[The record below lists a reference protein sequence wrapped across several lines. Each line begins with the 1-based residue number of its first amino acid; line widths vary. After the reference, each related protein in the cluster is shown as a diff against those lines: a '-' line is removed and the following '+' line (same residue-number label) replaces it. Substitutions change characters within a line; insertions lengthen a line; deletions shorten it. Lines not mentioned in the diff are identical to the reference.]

1 MKEAEVREMTLK
13 YFGGDELAADVF
25 FKYVLRDNEGEFLES
40 TPDDMHRNRL
50 APEFARIES
59 KYPNPVTEEKIYDR
73 IKNFGKIVPQGSPMY
88 GIGNDYKL
96 VSLSN
101 CVVVDSPDDTMTSI
115 LEQGKSLANL
125 MKRRC
130 GVGIDISTLRPEGA
144 PVNNAARTS
153 SGAWTFADFFSYV
166 TRMVGQSGRRGALM
180 ITMDVRHP
188 DIEKFATMK
197 MDKTKVT
204 GANVSIKITDEFMEA
219 VNKGE
224 TFQLRFPVDSEEP
237 IYTKEV
243 NAKELWD
250 LVVKT
255 ARDSAE
261 PGLMMWDNIT
271 KNLPAHCYPFF
282 KTITTNPCFS
292 GDTLVAVA
300 DGRDAVSIKQLAEE
314 GRDVP
319 VYSLNSNTGMVE
331 IKMGRNPRITGHQRK
346 LLRVHLDDGSYIDV
360 TPNHEF
366 VLWDGSRKSAED
378 LVKGDRLPRFNK
390 LAENISANNNNQ
402 YYRVYCNTR
411 NPTKDKVYEHRLIAQ
426 FNNPEKWDEIYT
438 KNKKSGWI
446 KGGIVVHHR
455 DYDSLNNF
463 PDNLEIMTFKDHQQ
477 FHAEHDNK
485 GVNNGKYCGLTNE
498 DLEQIALA
506 ATKKLGRRLSKKEWC
521 SLSSESGISVP
532 KSFSKWRSSNWFKS
546 PVELCKWASEKLGI
560 CEEWIESDPRLVR
573 TLLEMEDQ
581 NYVARLKNDKVFVE
595 RSCEMCG
602 SVFEVPHTKR
612 EQAFCGV
619 DCSTKYVATKY
630 SEKQTESVQDYFS
643 ATSET
648 KKRKQMQ
655 IYSDLKFDLGRKP
668 RMREWQEICK
678 KSNIPY
684 RLGTKYGFENYTE
697 LSKSAERF
705 NHKVTS
711 VEELPG
717 SHEVYNITV
726 DDYHTVGI
734 VTNSYQNKAGNN
746 NYCGIYTAQCG
757 EIPLSAGDSC
767 RLISINLYEHVKD
780 KFKEECYFDFEE
792 FRETVRLAQRM
803 ADDLVDLEIE
813 KLTKIMEEC
822 DTEAERDLF
831 GKLLEAAERGRRTGL
846 GTHGL
851 GDCLAALRLRYDSDE
866 AVEMVGRIYEE
877 FKIAAYSESVNLA
890 KERGAFPDFNWELEK
905 DCEFFDSFPEWLI
918 EEMKMYGRRNISLL
932 TCAPTGSVSIESQ
945 VSSGVEPIF
954 RLFYT
959 RRKKINHNE
968 NVEPD
973 FIDKLGDKWKE
984 YRVYH
989 KSVKDAMSVLGTEEI
1004 PEWFIESDDI
1014 DWIKRVAIQ
1023 SAMQA
1028 HIDHSISST
1037 INLPSDVQA
1046 DEVGRIYFE
1055 GWRQGL
1061 KGLTVYR
1068 EGSRDGVLVSDDAS
1082 DSGFTHRDAAK
1093 RPEEIPCDIHHVH
1106 VKGEK
1111 WVIIVGLVDG
1121 KPYEVFGGR
1130 AEKIELDKSIDSGIL
1145 TKKKF
1150 ATVPNRYS
1158 LDTGV
1163 VKINDIIKAFDNPD
1177 NGTMTRMLS
1186 LALRH
1191 GTRPNYIVEQIQ
1203 KDKNESF
1210 ASFSKVVARVLKTYI
1225 EDGQKASIVN
1235 RNCETQENCN
1245 FVYQEGCATCV
1256 QCGWAKCG

>member
-1 MKEAEVREMTLK
+1 
-13 YFGGDELAADVF
+13 
-25 FKYVLRDNEGEFLES
+25 
-40 TPDDMHRNRL
+40 
-50 APEFARIES
+50 
-59 KYPNPVTEEKIYDR
+59 
-73 IKNFGKIVPQGSPMY
+73 
-88 GIGNDYKL
+88 
-96 VSLSN
+96 
-101 CVVVDSPDDTMTSI
+101 
-115 LEQGKSLANL
+115 
-125 MKRRC
+125 
-130 GVGIDISTLRPEGA
+130 
-144 PVNNAARTS
+144 
-153 SGAWTFADFFSYV
+153 
-166 TRMVGQSGRRGALM
+166 MVGQSGRRGALM

-237 IYTKEV
+237 TYTKEV

-271 KNLPAHCYPFF
+271 KALPAHCYPFF
-282 KTITTNPCFS
+282 KTITTNPC
-292 GDTLVAVA
+292 
-300 DGRDAVSIKQLAEE
+300 
-314 GRDVP
+314 
-319 VYSLNSNTGMVE
+319 
-331 IKMGRNPRITGHQRK
+331 
-346 LLRVHLDDGSYIDV
+346 
-360 TPNHEF
+360 
-366 VLWDGSRKSAED
+366 
-378 LVKGDRLPRFNK
+378 
-390 LAENISANNNNQ
+390 
-402 YYRVYCNTR
+402 
-411 NPTKDKVYEHRLIAQ
+411 
-426 FNNPEKWDEIYT
+426 
-438 KNKKSGWI
+438 
-446 KGGIVVHHR
+446 
-455 DYDSLNNF
+455 
-463 PDNLEIMTFKDHQQ
+463 
-477 FHAEHDNK
+477 
-485 GVNNGKYCGLTNE
+485 
-498 DLEQIALA
+498 
-506 ATKKLGRRLSKKEWC
+506 
-521 SLSSESGISVP
+521 
-532 KSFSKWRSSNWFKS
+532 
-546 PVELCKWASEKLGI
+546 
-560 CEEWIESDPRLVR
+560 
-573 TLLEMEDQ
+573 
-581 NYVARLKNDKVFVE
+581 
-595 RSCEMCG
+595 
-602 SVFEVPHTKR
+602 
-612 EQAFCGV
+612 
-619 DCSTKYVATKY
+619 
-630 SEKQTESVQDYFS
+630 
-643 ATSET
+643 
-648 KKRKQMQ
+648 
-655 IYSDLKFDLGRKP
+655 
-668 RMREWQEICK
+668 
-678 KSNIPY
+678 
-684 RLGTKYGFENYTE
+684 
-697 LSKSAERF
+697 
-705 NHKVTS
+705 
-711 VEELPG
+711 
-717 SHEVYNITV
+717 
-726 DDYHTVGI
+726 
-734 VTNSYQNKAGNN
+734 
-746 NYCGIYTAQCG
+746 G

-767 RLISINLYEHVKD
+767 RLISVNLYEHVKD

-813 KLTKIMEEC
+813 KLTQIMEEC
-822 DTEAERDLF
+822 DTDAERDLF

-866 AVEMVGRIYEE
+866 AVEMVSRIYEE

-918 EEMKMYGRRNISLL
+918 EEMKVYGRRNISLL

-989 KSVKDAMSVLGTEEI
+989 KSVKDAMSVLETEEI

-1037 INLPSDVQA
+1037 INLPRDVQA

-1150 ATVPNRYS
+1150 TTVPNRYS
-1158 LDTGV
+1158 LDAGV